1 MHLVTHS
8 FAGVDARC
16 ALALFGMDKHV
27 RSLTTLCS
35 PHHGS
40 VLIKEFM
47 RRPQDNPQVHLM
59 EKTFEML
66 GMSLKNVEEFHP
78 SNIESFNQVVTDCAG
93 VDYYSFGA
101 KKKEL

>member
-1 MHLVTHS
+1 
-8 FAGVDARC
+8 
-16 ALALFGMDKHV
+16 
-27 RSLTTLCS
+27 
-35 PHHGS
+35 
-40 VLIKEFM
+40 
-47 RRPQDNPQVHLM
+47 M
-59 EKTFEML
+59 EKTFEVL